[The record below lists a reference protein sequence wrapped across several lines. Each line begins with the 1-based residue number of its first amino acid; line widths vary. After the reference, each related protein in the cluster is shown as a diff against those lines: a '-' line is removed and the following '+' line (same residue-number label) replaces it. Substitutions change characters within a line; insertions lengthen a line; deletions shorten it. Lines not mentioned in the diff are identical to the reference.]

1 MLGNDIFD
9 SPTGGIFD
17 LNRDGVMDAG
27 ERALEYEFMT
37 SFTDSNNDDEDDDLD
52 DFELEVMQDDELQ
65 EALEDAGLDAFELSL
80 MDEDE
85 RRETLED
92 AGLDPDDYDF

>member
-1 MLGNDIFD
+1 MLGNDIYD
-9 SPTGGIFD
+9 GPTGGIFD

-27 ERALEYEFMT
+27 ERALEYDFMT
-37 SFTDSNNDDEDDDLD
+37 SFIDGNDDEDDDLD
-52 DFELEVMQDDELQ
+52 DFELDVIQDDELQ
-65 EALEDAGLDAFELSL
+65 DALEEAGLDEFELSL

-85 RRETLED
+85 RREALED